1 MSEDGSG
8 MAGPGSDI
16 MHERSVALL
25 PAALAPPATPQPRCS
40 AVERLP
46 VFSPPWFIDHGAS
59 VSTGFPSADFGRD
72 PVAPARCRFR

>member
-8 MAGPGSDI
+8 MAGPGFDI
-16 MHERSVALL
+16 MHERSVPLL
-25 PAALAPPATPQPRCS
+25 PAGPAPHATPQPRRS

-59 VSTGFPSADFGRD
+59 VSTGFPSADVGRD
-72 PVAPARCRFR
+72 PVDPAQCHFR